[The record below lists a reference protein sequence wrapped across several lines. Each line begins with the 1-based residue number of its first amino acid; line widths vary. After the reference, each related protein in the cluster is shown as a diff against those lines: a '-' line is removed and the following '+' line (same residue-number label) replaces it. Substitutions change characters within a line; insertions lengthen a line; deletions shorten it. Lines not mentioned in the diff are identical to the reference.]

1 MNKEITFIVHEAEEG
16 GYYAESVGIAIFAEG
31 DTVQE
36 LKDNIKSGIECYFI
50 SPEEQPMFAHLH
62 FVKDEV
68 FAL

>member
-31 DTVQE
+31 DTIPE
-36 LKDNIKSGIECYFI
+36 LKINIKSGIECYFDL
-50 SPEEQPMFAHLH
+50 PEEIPAFVHLH
-62 FVKDEV
+62 FVKDEI